1 MRWPSLGMHATFS
14 PDGRFIAYG
23 SDESSTFE
31 VYAQTFP
38 LSDRKLPIS
47 VGGGSEPR
55 WRADGRE
62 IYYLSDD
69 RKLMAVDVGP
79 GPSFGVPRA
88 LFQTRVATGF
98 APTRTNYAPSR
109 DGQRFLINTCYW
121 RPRAGAHHRG
131 AELDVGR
138 GTVKV
143 RSWRTPR
150 AIRSFGLFQ
159 FSASVRRWKVRL
171 VAGRSDGD

>member
-1 MRWPSLGMHATFS
+1 LPLKDRKPARLMRWPSLGMHATFS

-109 DGQRFLINTCYW
+109 DGQRCLINTATGDPEPAPITVVLNW
-121 RPRAGAHHRG
+121 MSG
-131 AELDVGR
+131 VG
-138 GTVKV
+138 
-143 RSWRTPR
+143 
-150 AIRSFGLFQ
+150 Q
-159 FSASVRRWKVRL
+159 
-171 VAGRSDGD
+171 